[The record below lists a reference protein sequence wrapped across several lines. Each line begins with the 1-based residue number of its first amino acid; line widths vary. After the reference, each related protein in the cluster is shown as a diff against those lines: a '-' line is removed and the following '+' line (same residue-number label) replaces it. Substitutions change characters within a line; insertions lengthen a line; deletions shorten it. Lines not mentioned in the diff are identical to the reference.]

1 MKKRLRLASFCMIG
15 LISGCS
21 PPAIEL
27 EIKPVEDVRVIF
39 LFQDWAPFGL
49 RRKPP
54 CIDKIELRE
63 GASGDGKPIWTAK
76 LVGSQQCKRNF
87 GAFILGKT
95 PRGFMSDRAMPTLA
109 VGKHYFLMV
118 RGIGFAEVPFT
129 Y

>member
-1 MKKRLRLASFCMIG
+1 MIG

-21 PPAIEL
+21 PPAIDL
-27 EIKPVEDVRVIF
+27 EIRPVDDVRVIF
-39 LFQDWAPFGL
+39 LSQDWAPFGL
-49 RRKPP
+49 KRKQP
-54 CIDKIELRE
+54 CVDKIELRE

-95 PRGFMSDRAMPTLA
+95 PPGFISDREMPTLA
-109 VGKHYFLMV
+109 VGKRYFLV
-118 RGIGFAEVPFT
+118 VQGIGFAEVPFT